1 MSFLFP
7 VLLSVL
13 LILNLVAFAM
23 MGIDKRKAVRDVRRI
38 SEKALLTA
46 CGLFAAPGG
55 LIGMYVFHHKT
66 RKLKF
71 KLGVPLMLI
80 AQAAIFIAL
89 FSVNR

>member
-1 MSFLFP
+1 MIRYLAGALALTNLYAFFL
-7 VLLSVL
+7 
-13 LILNLVAFAM
+13 

-66 RKLKF
+66 RKIKF
-71 KLGVPLMLI
+71 SVGVPLMLL
-80 AQAAIFIAL
+80 AQAGIIAALLHL
-89 FSVNR
+89 FP

>member
-1 MSFLFP
+1 MIRYLAGALALTNLYAFFL
-7 VLLSVL
+7 
-13 LILNLVAFAM
+13 

-80 AQAAIFIAL
+80 AQIAIIAALLHL
-89 FSVNR
+89 FL

>member
-1 MSFLFP
+1 MIPFLAGI
-7 VLLSVL
+7 LLL
-13 LILNLVAFAM
+13 TNLIAFIM
-23 MGIDKRKAVRDVRRI
+23 MGVDKRKAVRDVRRI

-55 LIGMYVFHHKT
+55 LIGMHVFHHKT

-80 AQAAIFIAL
+80 AQIAVIAALLHL
-89 FSVNR
+89 FL

>member
-1 MSFLFP
+1 MIWYLAGALALTNLYAF
-7 VLLSVL
+7 
-13 LILNLVAFAM
+13 IL
-23 MGIDKRKAVRDVRRI
+23 MGIDKRKAIKDVHRI

-55 LIGMYVFHHKT
+55 LIGMHVFHHKT

-80 AQAAIFIAL
+80 AQAAVIAALMIFV
-89 FSVNR
+89 F

>member
-1 MSFLFP
+1 MIRY
-7 VLLSVL
+7 
-13 LILNLVAFAM
+13 LIGALALTNLYAFIL
-23 MGIDKRKAVRDVRRI
+23 MGIDKRKAIKDVRRI

-55 LIGMYVFHHKT
+55 LLGMHVFHHKT

-80 AQAAIFIAL
+80 AQAAIVAAL
-89 FSVNR
+89 TIYVF

>member
-1 MSFLFP
+1 MLRILIP
-7 VLLSVL
+7 VLVF
-13 LILNLVAFAM
+13 LNLIAFLM
-23 MGIDKRKAVRDVRRI
+23 MGIDKRKAVREVRRI

-46 CGLFAAPGG
+46 CGLFAALGG

-80 AQAAIFIAL
+80 AQAAILSAL
-89 FSVNR
+89 LVYVL

>member
-1 MSFLFP
+1 MIWYLAGALALTNLYAF
-7 VLLSVL
+7 
-13 LILNLVAFAM
+13 IL
-23 MGIDKRKAVRDVRRI
+23 MGIDKRKAIKNTRRI

-55 LIGMYVFHHKT
+55 LIGMHVFHHKT

-80 AQAAIFIAL
+80 AQAAVIAAL
-89 FSVNR
+89 TIYVF

>member
-1 MSFLFP
+1 MLPYLAGLLAITNLIAFL
-7 VLLSVL
+7 
-13 LILNLVAFAM
+13 M
-23 MGIDKRKAVRDVRRI
+23 MGADKRKAVRDVRRI

-80 AQAAIFIAL
+80 AQAAVAAAL
-89 FSVNR
+89 LRLIL

>member
-1 MSFLFP
+1 MVAVAAEPFAD
-7 VLLSVL
+7 LSSGTQ
-13 LILNLVAFAM
+13 F
-23 MGIDKRKAVRDVRRI
+23 RRI

-55 LIGMYVFHHKT
+55 LLGMHVFHHKT

-80 AQAAIFIAL
+80 AQAAIVAAL
-89 FSVNR
+89 TIYVF

>member
-1 MSFLFP
+1 MIRY
-7 VLLSVL
+7 
-13 LILNLVAFAM
+13 LIGALALTNLYAFIL
-23 MGIDKRKAVRDVRRI
+23 MGIDKRKAIKDVRRI

-55 LIGMYVFHHKT
+55 LLGMHVFHHKT

-80 AQAAIFIAL
+80 AQAAVIAAL
-89 FSVNR
+89 TIYVF

>member
-1 MSFLFP
+1 MIWYLAGALALTNLYAF
-7 VLLSVL
+7 
-13 LILNLVAFAM
+13 IL
-23 MGIDKRKAVRDVRRI
+23 MGIDKRKAIKDVRRI

-55 LIGMYVFHHKT
+55 LLGMHVFHHKT

-80 AQAAIFIAL
+80 AQAAVIAVL
-89 FSVNR
+89 TIYVF

>member
-1 MSFLFP
+1 MIRY
-7 VLLSVL
+7 
-13 LILNLVAFAM
+13 LIGALALTNLYAFIL
-23 MGIDKRKAVRDVRRI
+23 MGIDKRKAIKDVRRI

-55 LIGMYVFHHKT
+55 LIGMHVFHHKT

-80 AQAAIFIAL
+80 AQAAIIAAL
-89 FSVNR
+89 TIYVF